1 MIQIDKNIPIPP
13 RNRQGR
19 NDDKY
24 PIRDLDVG
32 DSFIMPAKN
41 TNTASGYVRAAAKRL
56 GDGRVCIGHVERE
69 PFRHPAPRL
78 KLTADDAFVFGAKL
92 LQRGKQFR
100 RGLLHRA
107 RSGGYSWLAKPAF
120 V

>member
-56 GDGRVCIGHVERE
+56 GDGRKFTVRKTEDGIRVWRI
-69 PFRHPAPRL
+69 A
-78 KLTADDAFVFGAKL
+78 
-92 LQRGKQFR
+92 
-100 RGLLHRA
+100 
-107 RSGGYSWLAKPAF
+107 
-120 V
+120 